1 MREWRNW
8 QTRTFEGRVVHTV
21 RVQVPFLAPADMAE
35 LADALDSGS
44 SRGNSVKVQVLLS
57 APNSTNPNPKPVG
70 EGFGF
75 VVYFGDLNLTSGKKT
90 KLKNGGQENESEHR

>member
-1 MREWRNW
+1 MNMREWRNW

-21 RVQVPFLAPADMAE
+21 RVQVPSLAPADMAE

-57 APNSTNPNPKPVG
+57 APKPDTDFDTMGITIGVLFFRA
-70 EGFGF
+70 E
-75 VVYFGDLNLTSGKKT
+75 L
-90 KLKNGGQENESEHR
+90 